1 MAAADRAN
9 LALRAKN
16 LKLLAE
22 RLRTHHDGDVPGD
35 LREPLSF
42 DGDGVL
48 NLKLGA
54 DTLVSIHLASFAT
67 RDCRGRTQDGVPVP
81 ASDRTECASALHL
94 VKQRP
99 FRIFASKDSRLIVK
113 GTVLSHRSASAWT
126 RTCTGSRTGCGG
138 TKRRRRRPSRHGAF
152 QFTASNFPLQ
162 AADSYALVAD

>member
-1 MAAADRAN
+1 MNLRNQLPGGLTLEALEAATAEQIDACICKVGFHNTKCAQAAFCTGAEPAYVSHVAAADRAN

-54 DTLVSIHLASFAT
+54 DTLVSIHLASFAA
-67 RDCRGRTQDGVPVP
+67 RDCRGRTQDGVPVS
-81 ASDRTECASALHL
+81 ASDRTECASASHL
-94 VKQRP
+94 VKHSSLQISLP
-99 FRIFASKDSRLIVK
+99 LPQKIV
-113 GTVLSHRSASAWT
+113 
-126 RTCTGSRTGCGG
+126 
-138 TKRRRRRPSRHGAF
+138 
-152 QFTASNFPLQ
+152 
-162 AADSYALVAD
+162 D